1 MVHMYGVTK
10 VYPGDVVALDGVDLS
25 VEKGDF
31 VFIVGQ
37 SGAGKSTLLSLIYR
51 GATPSRGQVLVAGK
65 NVIRLKRR
73 EVPVFRRKIGVVY
86 QDFKLLPERTV
97 FENVAFALEVIE
109 APPKEI
115 SRKVLAALEMVG
127 LAHKADSLPG
137 QLAGGEQQR
146 VAIARAVV
154 NDPLIVVAD
163 EPTGNLDPDT
173 SAGIMGLL
181 SDINCRGTT
190 VIMATHNQ
198 LIVDRM
204 RKRVIEVEA
213 GRVVRDERQG
223 TYCHED

>member
-10 VYPGDVVALDGVDLS
+10 VYPGDVVALAGVDLS

-51 GATPSRGQVLVAGK
+51 GATPTKGQVLVGGR

-73 EVPVFRRKIGVVY
+73 EVAVFRRKIGVVY
-86 QDFKLLPERTV
+86 QDFKLLPERSV
-97 FENVAFALEVIE
+97 YENVAFALEVIE
-109 APPKEI
+109 APQKEI
-115 SRKVLAALEMVG
+115 ARKVSAALDMVG
-127 LAHKADSLPG
+127 LSHKANSLPG

-146 VAIARAVV
+146 AAIARAIV

-173 SAGIMGLL
+173 SAGIMALL

-204 RKRVIEVEA
+204 RKRVVEMEN

-223 TYCHED
+223 MYCHEV